1 MLDATRAIPL
11 PASLT
16 TSHDHDDSNTEN
28 GSTVI
33 SRDSDAYQTALGW
46 LVDRIDY
53 EKLAA
58 PGSRYRFTL
67 ERMRDLIRRLGHGQH
82 LTVDPREEGEH
93 TPSSGDNTP
102 ANRFSPSVPTS
113 TITRSNAGHSDAQ
126 GGQSNAGRNTAEG
139 PQNQV
144 QIVHLA
150 GTKGKGSAA
159 TMVAALLHAAGYR
172 VGLYTS
178 PHLVHLE
185 ERFRVDG
192 EIATPEEMIGLI
204 DSMRPIVEAMA
215 AAPIGGPS
223 FFELTTAMAIEHF
236 HRHQCDVW
244 VLETGLGG
252 RLDSTNVFQSH
263 ATAITSIGL
272 DHQHV
277 LGKTVEL
284 IAAEKAGI
292 FKPGIP
298 AINGVPPGPVRDVI
312 VRTAEQ
318 VGAPLSHLGSEI
330 QIETDA
336 ETNPNWGSRFRIRGL
351 SDWMPAE
358 TKIELKLEGAHQV
371 QNAAIALALVN
382 SLPEITPKLLP
393 EQRIHECL
401 ASLQIEAR
409 LERFQLPGDRIVL
422 LDTAHNADS
431 IEAMLNVLNERMHDR
446 RKHCLFGTSADK
458 NVLAMFQRM
467 QPHFD
472 CWTLTR
478 YEGNPRFVPVADLH
492 QAAILAGLIPEQI
505 TQSATPITAI
515 QHAVGSLA
523 AHEVLVICGSFFLAA
538 ELRPWLVQQR
548 DQLVESPESEDSS
561 LDSPRVSP
569 PSSGSSSGSS
579 SG

>member
-1 MLDATRAIPL
+1 M
-11 PASLT
+11 
-16 TSHDHDDSNTEN
+16 
-28 GSTVI
+28 I

-82 LTVDPREEGEH
+82 LSIEPTEDAEH
-93 TPSSGDNTP
+93 TPSVGETP
-102 ANRFSPSVPTS
+102 SNNSFPRPNQTS
-113 TITRSNAGHSDAQ
+113 TNTRSNDGQADAK
-126 GGQSNAGRNTAEG
+126 GGQAESGLNTVERA
-139 PQNQV
+139 QKQV

-204 DSMRPIVEAMA
+204 DSMRPIVDAMT

-236 HRHQCDVW
+236 QRHHCDVW

-277 LGKTVEL
+277 LGNTVEL

-312 VRTAEQ
+312 IQTAEQ
-318 VGAPLSHLGSEI
+318 IGAPLKHLGTEIQIDSEI
-330 QIETDA
+330 QIETDS
-336 ETNPNWGSRFRIRGL
+336 ETSPNWGSSFRIQGL
-351 SDWMPAE
+351 RDWMPAE

-371 QNAAIALALVN
+371 HNAAIALALVN
-382 SLPEITPKLLP
+382 SLPEIAPQLLP

-401 ASLQIEAR
+401 ASLQMEAR
-409 LERFQLPGDRIVL
+409 LERFELPGDRIVL

-431 IEAMLNVLNERMHDR
+431 IEAMLNVVNHRMHGR
-446 RKHCLFGTSADK
+446 RKQCLFGTSADK

-472 CWTLTR
+472 RWTLTR

-492 QAAILAGLIPEQI
+492 QAAIEAGLPPEQI
-505 TQSATPITAI
+505 TQSPTPIAAI
-515 QHAVGSLA
+515 QHAVGCLA

-548 DQLVESPESEDSS
+548 DQLAGSPESEDPW

-569 PSSGSSSGSS
+569 SSTGSSSG
-579 SG
+579 